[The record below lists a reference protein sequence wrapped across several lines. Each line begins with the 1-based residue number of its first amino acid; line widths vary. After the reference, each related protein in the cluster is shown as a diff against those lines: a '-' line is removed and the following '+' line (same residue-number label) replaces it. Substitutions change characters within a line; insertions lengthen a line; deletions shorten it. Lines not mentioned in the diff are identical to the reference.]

1 VAFDKRLETLHRH
14 AAELIKA
21 QSVEDVAEATF
32 RAIRQNLGAQE
43 GGFDI
48 IEGDNLKFIYP
59 PRQPDDVHAL
69 PLDGKDISIRA
80 AKTGRTQLV
89 PDTSRDE
96 DFTLFSQGDKIESRS
111 ELDIPVKV
119 EGEVVAVIIL
129 ESDGLEAF
137 SENDEKFLETLS
149 MHVGAAFE
157 LTRQKER
164 LERLVEE
171 MTQELIDAERMVV
184 AGRVSAMVGHD
195 LRGPLQTIKNAAYLL
210 RREEIDNGEA
220 LGTIEDA
227 VRYATGLLEEIH
239 NSTWESPL
247 LVESTD
253 LSQLIQ
259 RTIREMAVP
268 PQVSVE
274 FEIGRGLDA
283 VSLDPKKMRRVLDNL
298 TRNAIEAMEGG
309 RTLMIKAKRH
319 RDVVE
324 LIVEDTGTGIPEDFL
339 PFLFKP
345 FQTTKSRGMG
355 LGLVYCKRVMEAYG
369 GRIDVE
375 SEEGVGTTFTI
386 IMPVS
391 RGIKAVDPGITQK
404 TSNDCLVA
412 AATDQMR

>member
-309 RTLMIKAKRH
+309 GTLMIKAKRH

-386 IMPVS
+386 IMPAS
-391 RGIKAVDPGITQK
+391 RGIRAVDPGITQK